1 MGGIL
6 IIKVVLF
13 FRFGHQ
19 GASLFSK
26 WKADSAVLGIRR
38 GQMAKIRI
46 LCICKWGGGGY
57 LFNKSGLG
65 FSFHAPGCKLI
76 CFVYLFVEGSGAQAR
91 IPARAVSRLSAQSS
105 NKRVPIT

>member
-26 WKADSAVLGIRR
+26 PNA
-38 GQMAKIRI
+38 QMVAQGVTKRQI
-46 LCICKWGGGGY
+46 GM
-57 LFNKSGLG
+57 
-65 FSFHAPGCKLI
+65 KL
-76 CFVYLFVEGSGAQAR
+76 AR
-91 IPARAVSRLSAQSS
+91 VGPW
-105 NKRVPIT
+105 PH